1 MLENSDDLPE
11 NSFEGLLARLQEG
24 DHRAA
29 SLIVD
34 RYRPRLVV
42 LASNQFE
49 TWLRDKA
56 DPEGVVQSALASFF
70 RRAQEGRLNPAE
82 WEDVAVILM
91 VITLRKCSNKR
102 KELLAEKRSAS
113 REVSLSAP
121 TLEYQPTSV
130 ESSPEELAVF
140 KDLLEFLLR
149 GFEERERQ
157 LVELMLEGYTQEEIT
172 TQTGRPLRSV
182 QRVQARFRDRL
193 RRLREQEGM

>member
-34 RYRPRLVV
+34 RYRPRLIV

-70 RRAQEGRLNPAE
+70 RRAKDGRLNPAE

-113 REVSLSAP
+113 REVSLSTP
-121 TLEYQPTSV
+121 TLDYQPTSS

-149 GFEERERQ
+149 GFEARERQ
-157 LVELMLEGYTQEEIT
+157 LVELMLEGYQQEEIVA
-172 TQTGRPLRSV
+172 QTGRPLRSV
-182 QRVQARFRDRL
+182 QRVQARFRDRV